1 MRPIDGLLP
10 WMSRLFGDYTTLSI
24 FAPLLADWQRD
35 RDAATKA
42 WRRALRDVS
51 GAAALGMTAAQV
63 AVRLGLPRGL
73 PGSDLRA
80 IGATLALHAAFGL
93 ALGLAPV
100 LIVPIVA
107 GPARLAF
114 LAWMAPAML
123 AVSLTVA
130 LLPTAAVIQRR
141 SRHGWATRAP
151 WLLAAVTLAS
161 MVALLAHIGWV
172 TPLAKQ
178 AFRVRSLVAS
188 ATVAAMSGPD
198 GDVRGRRTAEHR
210 AQGLPRGVNE
220 LTLTE
225 LLSTATP
232 ERVYPQVTPLVR
244 RREAV
249 LRFALV
255 TVWPVAFALF
265 GWRLARH
272 RRTLGVL
279 GLSGW
284 WTLAVITSLTVSFG
298 GFESSPRQ
306 LSAVATAAVAWLVAA
321 AALRGH
327 VRSEHATP
335 SL

>member
-1 MRPIDGLLP
+1 MRSIDGLLP
-10 WMSRLFGDYTTLSI
+10 WMSRLFGDHATSSV

-35 RDAATKA
+35 RDAATTA
-42 WRRALRDVS
+42 WRRALRDLS

-107 GPARLAF
+107 GPARFAF

-141 SRHGWATRAP
+141 SRNGWATRAP
-151 WLLAAVTLAS
+151 WLLAAVTIAS
-161 MVALLAHIGWV
+161 MFALLVHIGWV

-178 AFRVRSLVAS
+178 AFRVRSVL
-188 ATVAAMSGPD
+188 ATSTLPPMRAPD
-198 GDVRGRRTAEHR
+198 RGAPPRHAIERQAR
-210 AQGLPRGVNE
+210 ALPRGVNE
-220 LTLTE
+220 LTLTD
-225 LLSTATP
+225 LLSTAPP
-232 ERVYPQVTPLVR
+232 ERVYPQVTPLAR

-249 LRFALV
+249 LRLALV

-272 RRTLGVL
+272 RRTLGVR

-306 LSAVATAAVAWLVAA
+306 LSAVATAAVTWLIAA
-321 AALRGH
+321 AALGRAVH
-327 VRSEHATP
+327 PREAAAR
-335 SL
+335 

>member
-1 MRPIDGLLP
+1 MRRIDGLLL
-10 WMSRLFGDYTTLSI
+10 WMSRLFGDHATSSI
-24 FAPLLADWQRD
+24 LAPLLADWQRD
-35 RDAATKA
+35 RDAATTA

-51 GAAALGMTAAQV
+51 GAAALGMTAAQI

-107 GPARLAF
+107 GPARFAF

-188 ATVAAMSGPD
+188 STVAAMSGPG
-198 GDVRGRRTAEHR
+198 GDVPGTAEHR

-232 ERVYPQVTPLVR
+232 ERVYPQVTPLAR

-306 LSAVATAAVAWLVAA
+306 LSAVATAAVTWLAAA

-327 VRSEHATP
+327 VRSSHVTP